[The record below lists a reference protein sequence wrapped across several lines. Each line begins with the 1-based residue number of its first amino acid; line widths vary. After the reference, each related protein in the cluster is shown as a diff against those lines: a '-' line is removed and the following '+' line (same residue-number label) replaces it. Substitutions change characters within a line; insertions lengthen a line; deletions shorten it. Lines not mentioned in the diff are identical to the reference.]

1 MGIFKGYRKY
11 LLNRDTLFATIAVFL
26 VIGLLALLPLN
37 TGVLNPIKTA
47 LEDFDFNDLAYTKL
61 GKNSEDSL
69 DNRIVIVNIGFAD
82 RAGLARMIE
91 KIREG
96 KPKVIGFDVIFD
108 AAQDSMMDLYLA
120 ETLANTPEL
129 VAASRIYWSNKE
141 EPLNKGYFKNI
152 NNDFG
157 YANFTTNE
165 LQTIRSV
172 PPFEKING
180 KTEPCFSAAIL
191 KKYDLQAFE
200 KLERRKKE
208 VEYINFTRNIDKYLT
223 IDGQGLL
230 EDRVLPSVFKD
241 KIVLMGYI
249 SQSPNDVE
257 DKKFTPMNE
266 KFAGKTLP
274 DMNGVVVHANILSMM
289 LDGKYVNKIPSWIN
303 WIITILIAWIHVA
316 LFVRYYI
323 DNHIWFHLVAKIA
336 QVISAIFFAFLSIR
350 LFTDLSIKIDM
361 AMPIVVIVLA
371 IDVIY
376 FYEAFAVWMHKKFGF
391 NSAFVHNKHH

>member
-69 DNRIVIVNIGFAD
+69 DRRIVIVNIGFAD

-91 KIREG
+91 KIKEG
-96 KPKVIGFDVIFD
+96 RPKAIGLDVTFD

-120 ETLANTPEL
+120 ETLKNTPDL

-180 KTEPCFSAAIL
+180 KTEPSFSAAIL
-191 KKYDLQAFE
+191 KKYDPQAFE
-200 KLERRKKE
+200 KLEQRKKE

-230 EDRVLPSVFKD
+230 EDRVLTSVFD
-241 KIVLMGYI
+241 GKIVLMGYI

-336 QVISAIFFAFLSIR
+336 QLVSAIFFAFLSIK

>member
-61 GKNSEDSL
+61 GKNSETVL
-69 DNRIVIVNIGFAD
+69 DKRIVVVNIGFAD

-91 KIREG
+91 KIKEG
-96 KPKVIGFDVIFD
+96 KPKVIGLDVTFD
-108 AAQDSMMDLYLA
+108 AAQDSLMDVYLA

-157 YANFTTNE
+157 YANFITKDFF
-165 LQTIRSV
+165 TIRSV
-172 PPFEKING
+172 SPFEKING
-180 KTEPCFSAAIL
+180 KTEPSFSAAIL
-191 KKYDLQAFE
+191 RKYDPRAFE
-200 KLERRKKE
+200 KLEQRKKE
-208 VEYINFTRNIDKYLT
+208 VEYINYTRNIDKYLT
-223 IDGQGLL
+223 VDGQGLL
-230 EDRVLPSVFKD
+230 EDRVLASVFEG

-303 WIITILIAWIHVA
+303 WLITILIAWIHVA
-316 LFVRYYI
+316 LFIRYYI
-323 DNHIWFHLVAKIA
+323 DDHIWFHLVAKIA
-336 QVISAIFFAFLSIR
+336 QLISAIFFAFLSIR
-350 LFTDLSIKIDM
+350 LFTDLSVKIDM

-391 NSAFVHNKHH
+391 RSAFVHNKHH